1 MASVDKDHT
10 GTASG
15 INNAVARLAGVLAIA
30 VLGIVMVKSFSTRLN
45 RSLPSLPLSSG
56 SIREIQSKEIELAGM
71 NLPKNLDANARA
83 AVQSAISEAFLSG
96 FRLVLFSCAGLS
108 IASAAVAQI
117 LIPQK
122 GQPSAAQVS
131 RKERHNI

>member
-1 MASVDKDHT
+1 
-10 GTASG
+10 
-15 INNAVARLAGVLAIA
+15 
-30 VLGIVMVKSFSTRLN
+30 
-45 RSLPSLPLSSG
+45 
-56 SIREIQSKEIELAGM
+56 M